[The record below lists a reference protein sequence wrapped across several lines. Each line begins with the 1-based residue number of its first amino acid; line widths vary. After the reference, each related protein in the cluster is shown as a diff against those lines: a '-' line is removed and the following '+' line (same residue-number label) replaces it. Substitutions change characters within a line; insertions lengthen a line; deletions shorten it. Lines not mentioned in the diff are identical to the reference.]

1 VINTHE
7 QHEFWE
13 MYDLLRQALMRG
25 GRFVSAV
32 QDEDLEFL
40 ESVLRGDWSARAR
53 SHFLA
58 ALAEGDAGLTESV
71 GAAACL
77 GGWRAVEG
85 QKYNRDLTFNMRYE
99 IDVGNKNMDKRLASI
114 AVTGRK
120 EVNVKGN
127 YSRYNSF

>member
-77 GGWRAVEG
+77 GGWRAVEQLLADRAPG
-85 QKYNRDLTFNMRYE
+85 CGERVSAAVQ
-99 IDVGNKNMDKRLASI
+99 DVLD
-114 AVTGRK
+114 
-120 EVNVKGN
+120 NVGIP
-127 YSRYNSF
+127 RGDRPR